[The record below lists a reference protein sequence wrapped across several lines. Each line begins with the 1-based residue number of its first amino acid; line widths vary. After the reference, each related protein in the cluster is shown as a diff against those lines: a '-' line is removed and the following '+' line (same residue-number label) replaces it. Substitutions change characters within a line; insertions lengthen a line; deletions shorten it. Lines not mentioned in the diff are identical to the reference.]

1 MLGEKAMG
9 DLQALASEIT
19 LRIPASVRFNMRS
32 EALDISHILGEIVG
46 DGSPSEFVRWE
57 SDECV
62 FVGLERVL
70 KVCVRKPQ
78 LVIQGSCGFFESIV
92 EGVFGLV
99 CDSRNVNAIR
109 AKVLKHLVNRFT
121 EKKYRTCVWE
131 LPEFRNFVQG
141 GRRAIFNMR
150 KLVESWSIVL
160 GSTSRPLT
168 RALIELTCSAFDMQ
182 LGIVTLNSKGI
193 PFLFLFGLYGL
204 PRVYLATNGGDFSSP
219 GMLFYHFA
227 KREYNLYKLFLMFAA
242 DDAPWRTSP
251 AIHSAG
257 ALGATDNS
265 QLSTLNGQRKR
276 IRKPRERTGRSVGPR
291 RGRRNLYES
300 VLAKYVKETHAEL
313 AQCARKMEEL
323 DRGHAVDMKR
333 INLLA
338 GYTERLCASAEDDE
352 MVCF

>member
-1 MLGEKAMG
+1 MG

-121 EKKYRTCVWE
+121 QKKYRRVCGSCPNSATSFKGDDVQSSTC
-131 LPEFRNFVQG
+131 
-141 GRRAIFNMR
+141 A
-150 KLVESWSIVL
+150 SWSSH
-160 GSTSRPLT
+160 G
-168 RALIELTCSAFDMQ
+168 A
-182 LGIVTLNSKGI
+182 
-193 PFLFLFGLYGL
+193 LFLDLL
-204 PRVYLATNGGDFSSP
+204 
-219 GMLFYHFA
+219 
-227 KREYNLYKLFLMFAA
+227 
-242 DDAPWRTSP
+242 
-251 AIHSAG
+251 
-257 ALGATDNS
+257 
-265 QLSTLNGQRKR
+265 
-276 IRKPRERTGRSVGPR
+276 
-291 RGRRNLYES
+291 
-300 VLAKYVKETHAEL
+300 
-313 AQCARKMEEL
+313 L
-323 DRGHAVDMKR
+323 DH
-333 INLLA
+333 LH
-338 GYTERLCASAEDDE
+338 EP
-352 MVCF
+352 